1 MTAPAVRLIAIY
13 DTMFIKYAAAPS
25 NRLGGCCVARYTAMC
40 DGGGDGEGVVEATNE
55 YGTNEKKVP
64 CIIIIR
70 QGRVPY
76 VWVGQSM

>member
-1 MTAPAVRLIAIY
+1 LCGTIYCNVRWG
-13 DTMFIKYAAAPS
+13 ME
-25 NRLGGCCVARYTAMC
+25 R
-40 DGGGDGEGVVEATNE
+40 GVVEAMNE